1 MKKIVS
7 SIKVFNS
14 STEIPSPPLALFILT
29 PPEAHLTLHS
39 RMSGSG
45 WVITLSWLSWSLKS
59 ILHSSSVH
67 SCHLFLISSSMAV
80 LFLAFIVLILA
91 CNVLLL
97 SPISWRHI
105 YSFPLYCFPIFLCV
119 GNLRRPY
126 SLSSLFS
133 GTLHSVGC
141 IFPFLPSL
149 SLFFYP
155 QPPQTTILLSRI
167 SYSLGWFW

>member
-1 MKKIVS
+1 MI
-7 SIKVFNS
+7 FNS
-14 STEIPSPPLALFILT
+14 STEIPSPPLALFIIT
-29 PPEAHLTLHS
+29 PPKAHLTLHS

-45 WVITLSWLSWSLKS
+45 WVITLSWLCRSLKS
-59 ILHSSSVH
+59 VLHSSSVH
-67 SCHLFLISSSMAV
+67 SCHLFLISYSMSI
-80 LFLAFIVLILA
+80 LFLAFIA

-97 SPISWRHI
+97 SPVSWRHL
-105 YSFPLYCFPIFLCV
+105 YSFPLHCFPIFLCI
-119 GNLRRPY
+119 GKLGRPY

-133 GTLHSVGC
+133 GTLHSVGY

-149 SLFFYP
+149 SLFLYP